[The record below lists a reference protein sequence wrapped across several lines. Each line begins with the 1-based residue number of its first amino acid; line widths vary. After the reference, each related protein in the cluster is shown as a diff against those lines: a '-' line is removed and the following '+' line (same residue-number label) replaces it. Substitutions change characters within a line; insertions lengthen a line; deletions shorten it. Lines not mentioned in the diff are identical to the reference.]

1 MLDRGMNKMHTN
13 GMKVAISIPDDV
25 FKEVE
30 KLSKEQGTSRS
41 QIFVSA
47 AREYIQRRETVRII
61 EKLNEVYAHP
71 ETPDEDTRRKAMAGY
86 QRRRLAREVR

>member
-1 MLDRGMNKMHTN
+1 MHTF

-47 AREYIQRRETVRII
+47 AREYIKRRETLRLM
-61 EKLNEVYAHP
+61 ERLNDVYALP
-71 ETPDEDTRRKAMAGY
+71 DTPGETARHKAMAGY
-86 QRRRLAREVR
+86 QRRRLSKEPR

>member
-1 MLDRGMNKMHTN
+1 MHTN

-30 KLSKEQGTSRS
+30 KLSREQGTSRS

-47 AREYIQRRETVRII
+47 AREYFRRRETLRLM
-61 EKLNEVYAHP
+61 ERLNDVYSPP
-71 ETPDEDTRRKAMAGY
+71 ETPDETARRKAMADY
-86 QRRRLAREVR
+86 QRRRLSREAR